1 MKIGDFN
8 FVPGD
13 RPAPGTPIPIGSVQA
28 VPVPIA
34 PVQVSPWTGSA
45 FMLTLI
51 CAVMLFPITFI
62 TRAAAQGNSLQYSS
76 YVTPFPER
84 GTYRVLILGD
94 SIGEGLSNGLTKAFQ
109 NDRSLQLIN
118 RARWGKGFS
127 RRKHIGRA
135 REFEPLLAA
144 IKPDIVLISV
154 GAKDAIAPI
163 LEGNKKHRFGSD
175 RWKQIYTRRLDNILR
190 RLKKQKTAIYWI
202 GLPIMR
208 DPVFNENMNTLN
220 ELFREKAHL
229 NNIKFIDTWNGFVDQ
244 YGNFSPYGPDLDGRV
259 LRLRDKDGIRFT
271 GSGYR
276 KLAHYVEREI
286 RRDLIAARS
295 ERNVPLAGDASEQ
308 REINQKKSISKQAKI
323 PGAKNGGSQSGATRK
338 GASRAT
344 SSATA
349 FGEVIASDRASGL
362 TLLSSITRTNDPS
375 LSGGRHTLPLT
386 LRPYYRVLVKGET
399 LASKPGRSDDFSANK
414 IN

>member
-1 MKIGDFN
+1 MIHTGQQIY
-8 FVPGD
+8 
-13 RPAPGTPIPIGSVQA
+13 AQA
-28 VPVPIA
+28 KL
-34 PVQVSPWTGSA
+34 SA
-45 FMLTLI
+45 RLLCVAQWRILQKMCALNALALI
-51 CAVMLFPITFI
+51 SYLAVIQPLM
-62 TRAAAQGNSLQYSS
+62 AQGQYSS
-76 YVTPFPER
+76 YVTPFPEQ
-84 GTYRVLILGD
+84 GTYRVLVLGD
-94 SIGEGLSNGLTKAFQ
+94 SIGEGLSFGLSTAFK

-118 RARWGKGFS
+118 RAKWGTGFS

-135 REFEPLLAA
+135 REFEPLLAS

-154 GAKDAIAPI
+154 GAKDAVASI
-163 LEGNKKHRFGSD
+163 LEGRKKHRFGSE
-175 RWKQIYTRRLDNILR
+175 RWKQIYSERLNSILR
-190 RLKKQKTAIYWI
+190 RLKKQKTAVYWV

-208 DPVFNENMNTLN
+208 DPAFNENMNTLN
-220 ELFREKAHL
+220 EMFREKAHL

-271 GSGYR
+271 GTGYR

-308 REINQKKSISKQAKI
+308 REINQKKSIGKLAKI
-323 PGAKNGGSQSGATRK
+323 PGANGGNNSDGVRK
-338 GASRAT
+338 TSARTT
-344 SSATA
+344 SSAAA

-362 TLLSSITRTNDPS
+362 TLLSSITRTNDPT

-399 LASKPGRSDDFSANK
+399 LASKPGRSDDFKQYK

>member
-1 MKIGDFN
+1 MKFKDI
-8 FVPGD
+8 FVPL
-13 RPAPGTPIPIGSVQA
+13 Q
-28 VPVPIA
+28 
-34 PVQVSPWTGSA
+34 SA
-45 FMLTLI
+45 SDGPKVAGGALMVLTYVTAALQI
-51 CAVMLFPITFI
+51 CAVIFVAKAS
-62 TRAAAQGNSLQYSS
+62 AAEPSLRYSS

-94 SIGEGLSNGLTKAFQ
+94 SIGEGLSFGLSKAFK

-118 RARWGKGFS
+118 RAKWGTGFS

-135 REFEPLLAA
+135 REFEPLLAS

-154 GAKDAIAPI
+154 GATDAIASI
-163 LEGNKKHRFGSD
+163 LEGRKKHRFGSD
-175 RWKQIYTRRLDNILR
+175 RWKQIYSERLDTILR
-190 RLKKQKTAIYWI
+190 RLKKQKTAVYWI

-220 ELFREKAHL
+220 EMFREKAHL

-259 LRLRDKDGIRFT
+259 LRLRHKDGIRFT
-271 GSGYR
+271 GAGYR

-295 ERNVPLAGDASEQ
+295 ERNVPLAGDAGEQ
-308 REINQKKSISKQAKI
+308 REINQKKNIGKLAKI
-323 PGAKNGGSQSGATRK
+323 PGTDNAAQARK
-338 GASRAT
+338 TASRTT
-344 SSATA
+344 SSAAA

-399 LASKPGRSDDFSANK
+399 LASKPGRSDDFSQYK

>member
-1 MKIGDFN
+1 MNIDQQIRVRMKC
-8 FVPGD
+8 PS
-13 RPAPGTPIPIGSVQA
+13 RPLYMATWRLLQKTLA
-28 VPVPIA
+28 LIA
-34 PVQVSPWTGSA
+34 LVSMSHLVTIQPL
-45 FMLTLI
+45 M
-51 CAVMLFPITFI
+51 
-62 TRAAAQGNSLQYSS
+62 AQGTGLQYSS

-84 GTYRVLILGD
+84 GTYRVLVLGD
-94 SIGEGLSNGLTKAFQ
+94 SIGEGLSFGLSKAFKD
-109 NDRSLQLIN
+109 DRSLQVIN
-118 RARWGKGFS
+118 RAKWGTGFS
-127 RRKHIGRA
+127 RRRYIGRA
-135 REFEPLLAA
+135 RELEPLLAS
-144 IKPDIVLISV
+144 IKPDIVLITV
-154 GAKDAIAPI
+154 GAKDAIASI
-163 LEGNKKHRFGSD
+163 LEGNQKHRFGSD
-175 RWKQIYTRRLDNILR
+175 RWKQIYSERLEAILR
-190 RLKKQKTAIYWI
+190 RLKKQKSAVYWI

-220 ELFREKAHL
+220 EMFREKAHL

-271 GSGYR
+271 GTGYR

-295 ERNVPLAGDASEQ
+295 ERNVPLAGDAGEQ
-308 REINQKKSISKQAKI
+308 REINQKKSIGKLAKI
-323 PGAKNGGSQSGATRK
+323 PGTDSAAQARK
-338 GASRAT
+338 AASRTT
-344 SSATA
+344 SSAAA

-399 LASKPGRSDDFSANK
+399 LASKPGRSDDFTQNK

>member
-1 MKIGDFN
+1 MNIDHQIHVRTKLPSHALH
-8 FVPGD
+8 V
-13 RPAPGTPIPIGSVQA
+13 APRRRLQKTFALIALVLMSHL
-28 VPVPIA
+28 VPIQ
-34 PVQVSPWTGSA
+34 PL
-45 FMLTLI
+45 M
-51 CAVMLFPITFI
+51 
-62 TRAAAQGNSLQYSS
+62 AQGAGLQYSS

-84 GTYRVLILGD
+84 GTYRVLVLGD
-94 SIGEGLSNGLTKAFQ
+94 SIGEGLSFGLSKAFK
-109 NDRSLQLIN
+109 NDRSLQVIN
-118 RARWGKGFS
+118 RAKWGTGFS
-127 RRKHIGRA
+127 RRRYIGRA
-135 REFEPLLAA
+135 RELEPLLTS
-144 IKPDIVLISV
+144 IKPDIVLITV
-154 GAKDAIAPI
+154 GAKDAIASI

-175 RWKQIYTRRLDNILR
+175 RWKQIYSQRLDAILR
-190 RLKKQKTAIYWI
+190 RLKKQKTAVYWI

-208 DPVFNENMNTLN
+208 DPAFNENMNTLN
-220 ELFREKAHL
+220 EMFREKAHL

-271 GSGYR
+271 GTGYR

-295 ERNVPLAGDASEQ
+295 ERNIPLAGDASEQ
-308 REINQKKSISKQAKI
+308 REINQKKSIGKLAKI
-323 PGAKNGGSQSGATRK
+323 PGANSADQSNAARK
-338 GASRAT
+338 TASRTT
-344 SSATA
+344 SSAAA

-399 LASKPGRSDDFSANK
+399 LASKPGRSDDFTQNK

>member
-1 MKIGDFN
+1 MRKTL
-8 FVPGD
+8 
-13 RPAPGTPIPIGSVQA
+13 PA
-28 VPVPIA
+28 IA
-34 PVQVSPWTGSA
+34 LVLMSYLATIQQ
-45 FMLTLI
+45 LT
-51 CAVMLFPITFI
+51 
-62 TRAAAQGNSLQYSS
+62 AQGISPQYSS
-76 YVTPFPER
+76 YVTPFPEH
-84 GTYRVLILGD
+84 GTYRVLVLGD
-94 SIGEGLSNGLTKAFQ
+94 SIGEGLSFGLSKAFK

-118 RARWGKGFS
+118 RAKWGTGFS

-135 REFEPLLAA
+135 REFEPLLAS

-154 GAKDAIAPI
+154 GAKDAVASI
-163 LEGNKKHRFGSD
+163 LEGKKKYRFGSE
-175 RWKQIYTRRLDNILR
+175 RWKQIYSERLDKILR
-190 RLKKQKTAIYWI
+190 RLKKQKVAIYWI

-208 DPVFNENMNTLN
+208 DPGFNENMNTLN

-259 LRLRDKDGIRFT
+259 LRLRHKDGIRFT
-271 GSGYR
+271 GTGYR

-295 ERNVPLAGDASEQ
+295 ERNVPLAGNASEQ
-308 REINQKKSISKQAKI
+308 LEINQKMSAGNLAKI
-323 PGAKNGGSQSGATRK
+323 PGANSGGQPNTARKTGART
-338 GASRAT
+338 T
-344 SSATA
+344 SSAAA

-399 LASKPGRSDDFSANK
+399 LASKPGRSDDFTQNK